1 MLGAILSFGN
11 FSGFAAVSAGRVAMT
26 LGMLATAGSTVALT
40 FSGAIF
46 TDSQVLASNSFS
58 AGTVEISTNPTSAAI
73 SLANMAPGNVVT
85 GPLTVSND
93 GSLQHRYAMTS
104 LTLENTL
111 AAQLEM
117 TIKSGV
123 TTCDNSGFGTDGT
136 VIYGPADLGST
147 SEAPILG
154 DITQGTQT
162 GDRTL
167 AAAASEI
174 LCVQV
179 SLPSTTG
186 NSFQG
191 TSTSATFNF
200 YAEQTENNG

>member
-93 GSLQHRYAMTS
+93 GSLQHPRKHARRS
-104 LTLENTL
+104 AGNDHQIRRHHVR
-111 AAQLEM
+111 QLRLRNRWHRHLRP
-117 TIKSGV
+117 
-123 TTCDNSGFGTDGT
+123 C
-136 VIYGPADLGST
+136 GPG
-147 SEAPILG
+147 
-154 DITQGTQT
+154 
-162 GDRTL
+162 
-167 AAAASEI
+167 
-174 LCVQV
+174 
-179 SLPSTTG
+179 
-186 NSFQG
+186 
-191 TSTSATFNF
+191 
-200 YAEQTENNG
+200 

>member
-200 YAEQTENNG
+200 YAEQTDNNG